1 MHLLVSRY
9 FLRKLKKV
17 KKSNG
22 QILAINEVW
31 QLQTTVSG
39 CVTRAEPGTTTC
51 TRSSLRYPC
60 IQIIKT
66 ATVLAQLCK
75 REREREREHQAV
87 PYLQDQVPSCF
98 EEGQATDKEAQDYLQ
113 GSKAQ
118 PFHVKPIFT

>member
-66 ATVLAQLCK
+66 ATVLAKLCK
-75 REREREREHQAV
+75 REREREHQAV